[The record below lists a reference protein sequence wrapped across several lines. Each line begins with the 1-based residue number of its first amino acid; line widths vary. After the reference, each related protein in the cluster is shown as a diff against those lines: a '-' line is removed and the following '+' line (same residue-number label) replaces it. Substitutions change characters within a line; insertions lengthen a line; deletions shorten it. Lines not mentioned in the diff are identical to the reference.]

1 MKHKELLLALENLTK
16 RKVTQREIAEALGF
30 QNVNTIGNRAMRNS
44 DYSVGEVE
52 RIYKYLNIKVP
63 KDVVIGSLINR
74 YQHSLEERYKQEV
87 NKSHIDIDYYP
98 DVFASCGNGTI
109 DFNENNKELMA
120 IDTKIIHNY
129 NSNNKYAI
137 ITAKG
142 DSMSGVIEPKDK
154 LIVRQIEA
162 EPIVDNHIYVFAY
175 RDEIYIKFLSK
186 NIDEIMIRSNNPDYK
201 TKYITDLENLRLV
214 GEVVGIVRNLGE

>member
-1 MKHKELLLALENLTK
+1 MRHNEIIDTLQNLINTK
-16 RKVTQREIAEALGF
+16 PQNKKIAEIIGVKQTVINNRVAR
-30 QNVNTIGNRAMRNS
+30 NSEYSYDEVKKIGNYYNV
-44 DYSVGEVE
+44 DLFQKK
-52 RIYKYLNIKVP
+52 I
-63 KDVVIGSLINR
+63 INNLLDK

-87 NKSHIDIDYYP
+87 NKSHIDVDYYP

-109 DFNENNKELMA
+109 DFNENNKELMS

-129 NSNNKYAI
+129 NRNNKYAI